1 MARYTGPVCRQC
13 RRESQKLYLKGERC
27 HTSKCALE
35 NRRYPPGERQYQY
48 GRPSEYSTQLREK
61 QKVKRAYGV
70 LEAQFRNVFEKA
82 ENESGITGQNLLS
95 LLESRLD
102 NAAYRLGLAGSRPQA
117 RQFIDHGH
125 ILVNE
130 EKVDVPS
137 YEVEQGDVLEIRD
150 SMKDNPEV
158 EKYTSLARQKG
169 VPEWLELSDEARGRV
184 LRAPERSD
192 IDDLEFEEHL
202 VVELYS
208 K

>member
-13 RRESQKLYLKGERC
+13 RREEQKLFLKGERC
-27 HTSKCALE
+27 RTSKCAIE

-48 GRPSEYSTQLREK
+48 GRPSEYSVQLREK

-82 ENESGITGQNLLS
+82 ENEPGITGENLLT

-102 NAAYRLGLAGSRPQA
+102 NAVYRLGLAGSRPQA
-117 RQFIDHGH
+117 RQFINHGH
-125 ILVNE
+125 ITVND
-130 EKVDVPS
+130 EKVDFPS
-137 YEVEQGDVLEIRD
+137 FEVEQGDVIEVQD
-150 SMKDNPEV
+150 DMKDNPEV
-158 EKYTSLARQKG
+158 KKYTSLAEQRG
-169 VPEWLELSDEARGRV
+169 VQDWLELSDDARGRV